1 MTYRE
6 NNVEWLDS
14 VSLTSIIDV
23 GIGNGGSGCVSRIW
37 QSQYGTLGMSQYNIM
52 WCYMLSTLTID
63 NIKKKSLRHCHIDF
77 IALKEIIRGWVGWG
91 VGWVWGWGGVV
102 IHKWHSLY
110 GWLGVRK
117 TYFSALAMSF
127 LHKPIDIITCLGLVS
142 NNQEIC
148 GALFLICENAVLI
161 NMTDRG

>member
-1 MTYRE
+1 M
-6 NNVEWLDS
+6 
-14 VSLTSIIDV
+14 TSIIDV

-63 NIKKKSLRHCHIDF
+63 KIKKKFKALSYWFHCIEGNN
-77 IALKEIIRGWVGWG
+77 KGVGWG
-91 VGWVWGWGGVV
+91 GCGGWGGVV

-161 NMTDRG
+161 NMIDRG